1 MDIMTKYGLLADCQ
15 ETTYHQ
21 NGSLASA
28 FAHETSVI
36 STSAGKL
43 HLAHDFSSP
52 RRKYIP
58 SAKFDPDGLLQA
70 ANLAEQTKIE
80 TTLGDFYCE
89 YLTFYPSGA
98 PCRLFHLNGK
108 LGGYWSE
115 QQDTELAKITEITLP
130 CGLIKAKIM
139 TLHFYET
146 GEIASVTFFPG
157 TLVSVKTSHGLLKT
171 RIGISFYQNG
181 TLKSIEPAA
190 PLTITTPIGSISA
203 FDTEPIG
210 VTGDLNSLVWDQ
222 TGKLCSCK
230 TTDALSLKF
239 VNGSVRKIKP
249 SHKLSLCSDDVMVN
263 VPYTISWNEGNV
275 YIKNIDSECIVYDRL
290 ELT

>member
-36 STSAGKL
+36 NTSAGKL

-58 SAKFDPDGLLQA
+58 SAKFNQDGSLQA

-115 QQDTELAKITEITLP
+115 QQ
-130 CGLIKAKIM
+130 
-139 TLHFYET
+139 
-146 GEIASVTFFPG
+146 
-157 TLVSVKTSHGLLKT
+157 
-171 RIGISFYQNG
+171 
-181 TLKSIEPAA
+181 
-190 PLTITTPIGSISA
+190 
-203 FDTEPIG
+203 
-210 VTGDLNSLVWDQ
+210 
-222 TGKLCSCK
+222 
-230 TTDALSLKF
+230 
-239 VNGSVRKIKP
+239 
-249 SHKLSLCSDDVMVN
+249 
-263 VPYTISWNEGNV
+263 
-275 YIKNIDSECIVYDRL
+275 
-290 ELT
+290 

>member
-1 MDIMTKYGLLADCQ
+1 MDIMTNYGLFADCR
-15 ETTYHQ
+15 ETAYHK
-21 NGSLASA
+21 NGFLASV
-28 FAHETSVI
+28 FAHQPSVI

-43 HLAHDFSSP
+43 RLAHDFSSP

-58 SAKFDPDGLLQA
+58 SAKFNPDGSLQA

-115 QQDTELAKITEITLP
+115 QQETELAKITEITLP

-146 GEIASVTFFPG
+146 GEIASITFFPG
-157 TLVSVKTSHGLLKT
+157 TLVSVKTSYGLMKT
-171 RIGISFYQNG
+171 RIGISFYQDG

-190 PLTITTPIGSISA
+190 PVTIPTPLGSISA
-203 FDTEPIG
+203 FDTEPLG
-210 VTGDLNSLVWDQ
+210 VTGDLNSLVWNQ
-222 TGKLCSCK
+222 EGQLCSCK
-230 TTDALSLKF
+230 TTDSLSLRF
-239 VNGSVRKIKP
+239 INGSVRKIKP
-249 SHKLSLCSDDVMVN
+249 LHKLSLCSDDVMVN
-263 VPYTISWNEGNV
+263 VPYTISWNEGNI
-275 YIKNIDSECIVYDRL
+275 YIKDIDSECIVYDRL